1 MGAKTTPLAR
11 KGINI
16 SLHVVPLARN
26 NLFII
31 RMYIH
36 PISASCLKRRELA
49 LLVAMFLC
57 LLPVRI
63 WAQQDS
69 TAVDT
74 SLQQSPIRGPLS
86 NPRKTIARHL
96 IYLQEASYQP
106 NLSAQSLDT
115 TGLSGASVEE
125 IAEQLKQIY
134 DGESF
139 FVDTLQ
145 IPNDPD
151 YRDSLGRSRYLV
163 FPRIPDIYVTK
174 VGEVWLYSRH
184 TVFHIPIIH
193 QKVFP
198 FGSDFWVNLSP
209 KIGQKKFLG
218 LKIWQYQGVLVLL
231 LICTLAYYVL
241 SRGLRGLIMRVL
253 PKIVNTQWLD
263 PEKVKPV
270 ARPLSVLLTLFLFY
284 KLFASLLLP
293 IEISTY
299 ISLALRIIMSIFG
312 ILAAFRLV
320 DLFSYLFLNLA
331 GRTETT
337 MDDQLIPLL
346 SKLLKIVV
354 GSIGIIFV
362 LQNLNINVTALLA
375 GISIGGLALA
385 LAAQDTAKNFI
396 GSITIF
402 VDRPFQIGDFIESS
416 AATGSI
422 VEIGVRS
429 TRIRAVDGAMMTIPN
444 GTLANLSITNHGVRT
459 YRRYSTTLGL
469 MYDTPPD
476 LIEEFVN
483 RSREIISEHPKIRKT
498 DNMVYFNEMG
508 DSSLNVFVAIFV
520 DYSSFEDLLK
530 VRQELFLSI
539 MTMAEEIGVG
549 FAFPSTSLYVEK
561 LPPSISNPDKS

>member
-1 MGAKTTPLAR
+1 MSTYSILT
-11 KGINI
+11 
-16 SLHVVPLARN
+16 
-26 NLFII
+26 
-31 RMYIH
+31 
-36 PISASCLKRRELA
+36 SCLNRSKML
-49 LLVAMFLC
+49 LLVICFSYYH
-57 LLPVRI
+57 PS
-63 WAQQDS
+63 WAQEQTDS
-69 TAVDT
+69 TAVDVP
-74 SLQQSPIRGPLS
+74 SPSISVQGPLS
-86 NPRKTIARHL
+86 TPRKTVARHL
-96 IYLQEASYQP
+96 IYLQESNYRP
-106 NLSAQSLDT
+106 DLSAQSLDT
-115 TGLSGASVEE
+115 TGSGNISAKE

-139 FVDTLQ
+139 FIDTLQ
-145 IPNDPD
+145 VPNDPS
-151 YRDSLGRSRYLV
+151 YTDSLGRTRYQV
-163 FPRIPDIYVTK
+163 FSKYPDIYLNK
-174 VGEVWLYSRH
+174 IDEKWLYSRH

-193 QKVFP
+193 EKVFP
-198 FGSDFWVNLSP
+198 FGSDLWVNISP
-209 KIGQKKFLG
+209 QIGQRKLLG
-218 LKIWQYQGVLVLL
+218 LKVWQYQGILILL
-231 LICTLAYYVL
+231 LLCATVYWIL
-241 SRGLRGLIMRVL
+241 SRGLRLIIQRII
-253 PKIVNTQWLD
+253 PRIVNTNWLD
-263 PEKVKPV
+263 PQKIRPV
-270 ARPLSVLLTLFLFY
+270 ARPLSALLTLFLLR

-293 IEISTY
+293 IEIATY
-299 ISLALRIIMSIFG
+299 ISLGLTILMSLFG
-312 ILAAFRLV
+312 ILAIFRLV
-320 DLFSYLFLNLA
+320 DLFTYLFGNLA
-331 GRTETT
+331 GKTETT
-337 MDDQLIPLL
+337 MDDQLIPLV
-346 SKLLKIVV
+346 SKLAKLIVGV
-354 GSIGIIFV
+354 LGILFV

-469 MYDTPPD
+469 MYDTPPH

-483 RSREIISEHPKIRKT
+483 RSRALIAEHPKIRKT

-508 DSSLNVFVAIFV
+508 DSSLNVFVAIFI

-530 VRQELFLSI
+530 VRQELFLAI

-561 LPPSISNPDKS
+561 LPLSIESPNTP